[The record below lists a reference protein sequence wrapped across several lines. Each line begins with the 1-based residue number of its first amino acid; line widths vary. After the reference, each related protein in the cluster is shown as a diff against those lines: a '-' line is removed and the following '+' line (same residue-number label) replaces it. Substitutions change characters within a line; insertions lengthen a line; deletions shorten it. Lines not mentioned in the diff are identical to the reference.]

1 MLEINF
7 GMSRAH
13 FSGHAGKAENGDD
26 VCLMASTLFYG
37 LIQALRGNGLD
48 VWWEDDD
55 PNEREIRY
63 RLHANRTPDEISA
76 RRVLVRGFFD
86 AFRMLSKRYP
96 GNIIVSASGRPQE
109 KRDAQKH
116 ETNRIEAE
124 TSQEGTQGRSEKG
137 EQEE

>member
-1 MLEINF
+1 MLKINF
-7 GMSRAH
+7 GMTTAH

-63 RLHANRTPDEISA
+63 KLPSGRTPEEIAA
-76 RRVLVRGFFD
+76 RRVIVRGFYT
-86 AFRMLSKRYP
+86 AFEMLSKQYP
-96 GNIIVSASGRPQE
+96 ENIAVSASGWTQE

-116 ETNRIEAE
+116 ETNQFEAE
-124 TSQEGTQGRSEKG
+124 ASQKGAQERSEKG

>member
-7 GMSRAH
+7 GMSEAH
-13 FSGHAGKAENGDD
+13 FSGHAGKAENGED

-63 RLHANRTPDEISA
+63 RLPANRTPDDIGA

-86 AFRMLSKRYP
+86 AFRMLSKQYP
-96 GNIIVSASGRPQE
+96 ENIIVSTSVCPQE
-109 KRDAQKH
+109 KRYAKKC
-116 ETNRIEAE
+116 EN
-124 TSQEGTQGRSEKG
+124 
-137 EQEE
+137 

>member
-7 GMSRAH
+7 GMTTAH

-76 RRVLVRGFFD
+76 RRILVRGFFN
-86 AFRMLSKRYP
+86 AFRMLSERYP
-96 GNIIVSASGRPQE
+96 ENIAVSAFRRPQE
-109 KRDAQKH
+109 KRDIEKW
-116 ETNRIEAE
+116 ETNRLETK
-124 TSQEGTQGRSEKG
+124 TSQEGAQERSEKG

>member
-1 MLEINF
+1 MLKINF
-7 GMSRAH
+7 GMTTAH

-76 RRVLVRGFFD
+76 RRVLVRGFFN
-86 AFRMLSKRYP
+86 AFRMLSERYP
-96 GNIIVSASGRPQE
+96 ENITVSAFRRLQE
-109 KRDAQKH
+109 KRD
-116 ETNRIEAE
+116 IEKWE
-124 TSQEGTQGRSEKG
+124 N
-137 EQEE
+137 

>member
-7 GMSRAH
+7 GMSEAH
-13 FSGHAGKAENGDD
+13 FSGHAGKAGNGDD

-37 LIQALRGNGLD
+37 MIQALRGNGLD

-76 RRVLVRGFFD
+76 RRVLVRGFFN
-86 AFRMLSKRYP
+86 AFRMLSERYP
-96 GNIIVSASGRPQE
+96 ENITVSAFRRPQE
-109 KRDAQKH
+109 KRDI
-116 ETNRIEAE
+116 TNRLE
-124 TSQEGTQGRSEKG
+124 TKVSQEGAQERSEKG
-137 EQEE
+137 EQKK

>member
-7 GMSRAH
+7 GMSEAH

-37 LIQALRGNGLD
+37 MIQALRGNGLD

-76 RRVLVRGFFD
+76 RRVLVRGFFN
-86 AFRMLSKRYP
+86 AFRMLSEHYP
-96 GNIIVSASGRPQE
+96 ENIAVSAFRRPQE
-109 KRDAQKH
+109 KRDIEKR
-116 ETNRIEAE
+116 ETNRLETK
-124 TSQEGTQGRSEKG
+124 TSQEGAQKRSEKG

>member
-7 GMSRAH
+7 GMSEAH
-13 FSGHAGKAENGDD
+13 FSGHAGKAENGED

-63 RLHANRTPDEISA
+63 RLPANRTPDDIGA

-86 AFRMLSKRYP
+86 AFRMLSEQYP
-96 GNIIVSASGRPQE
+96 GNIIVSTSVCPQE
-109 KRDAQKH
+109 KRSAQKC
-116 ETNRIEAE
+116 ETNRLEVKTPQNGA
-124 TSQEGTQGRSEKG
+124 QERSGEG